1 MRLSRVSTVLLLT
14 LVVGLS
20 FAQESED
27 STTPKR
33 VLKKYRVRRPV
44 IVDDQGNVVRAGP
57 RLRRVRVKN
66 PKPTAETA
74 TTTVVTST
82 TSTSSTSS
90 SSSPAAPQIQPQT
103 QHLRQRTSQ
112 NAIPLERQVQRVVQP
127 QAQQQQQQQVFY
139 EEREPAVVEPIR
151 TVPLAYRQPTS
162 QDGSFTFGYEA
173 EDGSFKEETRGV
185 DCVVRGK
192 YGYIDPEG
200 VRREFEYVSGNPCDP
215 NNPNPEEQ
223 ADEEEDA
230 LAPSRPILRQRVR
243 PSELSEN
250 NIQQGLQQ
258 QGLVL
263 RQRVRITTPAPSPTF
278 ATNQAEDEDQPSL
291 LVRQKPFPSFQS
303 IRPSVFQD
311 VSQSLE
317 EDTNRRPPGF
327 GRGLFNFDQEVF
339 GNAAFR
345 QEQATA
351 SPPPTSPQSSQIP
364 PPTSSFGGNRY
375 RTELVYDPQ
384 SGQYTSVQVQANPH
398 TNEEFEL
405 TQKLRAYS
413 VNPSPSPSPV
423 TYTSAPTFSTPTGA
437 GAYTQI
443 QQFGQPQIQYY
454 HQSEPPQG
462 RSVNSPHPQPQD
474 PSQINQFLARHAYQ
488 QQEQQQQTQTSN
500 LQFIPPH
507 LRPGAHQTAE
517 IQRQEVRELNF
528 PSPSSNLQ
536 SGLSANSAAASNGQ
550 IDAFLRALNISI

>member
-1 MRLSRVSTVLLLT
+1 MKIYSLQETCIFEWLLSSPRRLSS
-14 LVVGLS
+14 S
-20 FAQESED
+20 F
-27 STTPKR
+27 
-33 VLKKYRVRRPV
+33 
-44 IVDDQGNVVRAGP
+44 GFN
-57 RLRRVRVKN
+57 
-66 PKPTAETA
+66 
-74 TTTVVTST
+74 
-82 TSTSSTSS
+82 
-90 SSSPAAPQIQPQT
+90 SP
-103 QHLRQRTSQ
+103 
-112 NAIPLERQVQRVVQP
+112 
-127 QAQQQQQQQVFY
+127 
-139 EEREPAVVEPIR
+139 
-151 TVPLAYRQPTS
+151 
-162 QDGSFTFGYEA
+162 G
-173 EDGSFKEETRGV
+173 
-185 DCVVRGK
+185 
-192 YGYIDPEG
+192 
-200 VRREFEYVSGNPCDP
+200 
-215 NNPNPEEQ
+215 NPNPRKNGDQ
-223 ADEEEDA
+223 NTVH
-230 LAPSRPILRQRVR
+230 ILTKYPYFVHSWLNIWLKWVRTIKYLSARQ
-243 PSELSEN
+243 
-250 NIQQGLQQ
+250 
-258 QGLVL
+258 
-263 RQRVRITTPAPSPTF
+263 
-278 ATNQAEDEDQPSL
+278 
-291 LVRQKPFPSFQS
+291 
-303 IRPSVFQD
+303 
-311 VSQSLE
+311 
-317 EDTNRRPPGF
+317 
-327 GRGLFNFDQEVF
+327 VF